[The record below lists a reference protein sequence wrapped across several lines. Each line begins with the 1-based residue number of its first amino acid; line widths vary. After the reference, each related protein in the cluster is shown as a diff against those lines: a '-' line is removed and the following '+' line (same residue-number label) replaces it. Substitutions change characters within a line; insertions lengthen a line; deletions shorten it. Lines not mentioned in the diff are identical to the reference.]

1 MTDTDLE
8 SQPSPAGDDA
18 ERSDEVGAPPASGG
32 ERRMTTAGGAAPART
47 DMTVAEVRRYLR
59 TWIAQ
64 ATGQSPDGIGEAT
77 PMLELGL
84 SSRDAVAM
92 AADIE
97 DHTGVTV
104 SIAVAFEH
112 PTIESLATWIV
123 EGDPESESGDDDT
136 DWTRTGPDER
146 VDIAVVG
153 LATRLPGDL
162 NTPEQTWQALLEGR
176 DAITDLP
183 EGRWSEFM
191 EEPQLAKRIAEAR

>member
-8 SQPSPAGDDA
+8 SALPSTG
-18 ERSDEVGAPPASGG
+18 
-32 ERRMTTAGGAAPART
+32 GGAAPTRT

-59 TWIAQ
+59 TWIGQ
-64 ATGQSPDGIGEAT
+64 ATGQSPDAIGEAT
-77 PMLELGL
+77 PMVELGL

-123 EGDPESESGDDDT
+123 EGDPETETGDDDT
-136 DWTRTGPDER
+136 DWTPTGPGER
-146 VDIAVVG
+146 GDIAVG
-153 LATRLPGDL
+153 GRAT
-162 NTPEQTWQALLEGR
+162 
-176 DAITDLP
+176 
-183 EGRWSEFM
+183 
-191 EEPQLAKRIAEAR
+191 

>member
-8 SQPSPAGDDA
+8 SALPSTD
-18 ERSDEVGAPPASGG
+18 S
-32 ERRMTTAGGAAPART
+32 GAAPART

-59 TWIAQ
+59 TWIGQ
-64 ATGQSPDGIGEAT
+64 ATGQSPDAIGEAT
-77 PMLELGL
+77 PMVERGL

-123 EGDPESESGDDDT
+123 EGDPETESADDDT
-136 DWTRTGPDER
+136 DW
-146 VDIAVVG
+146 
-153 LATRLPGDL
+153 
-162 NTPEQTWQALLEGR
+162 
-176 DAITDLP
+176 
-183 EGRWSEFM
+183 
-191 EEPQLAKRIAEAR
+191 